1 VIFITILLLFFI
13 GGLNIPKRL
22 NILRLIIISFK
33 NKLRTKISRLNLLTQ
48 VIILT
53 DIFIEFL
60 QRWIIDSIYKEF
72 GLYYLYAPT

>member
-1 VIFITILLLFFI
+1 
-13 GGLNIPKRL
+13 
-22 NILRLIIISFK
+22 
-33 NKLRTKISRLNLLTQ
+33 LNLLTQ